1 MAIHLF
7 IDTNVYL
14 KFYHFSN
21 DDLEELNKLMVLMDN
36 DELELYLPEQIVNEF
51 NRNRDTKLAD
61 ALKTFNQSKLNSQFP
76 QFCKGYKEYD
86 NLKSIIREYD
96 KQKQSLLKNLMLKIE
111 SNTLRADKLIEML
124 FDKAN
129 YFKLTPSILEKSKLR
144 YDLGNPP
151 GKNKS
156 YGDAIN
162 WETLIENIEETN
174 DLYFIADD
182 KDYFSELNNSNFN
195 TFSSKEWFNKKK
207 SKIKFYKTLTDFF
220 KEVFPEIK
228 LATELE
234 KDLLISRLI
243 ESGNFYDSRKT
254 LQKLS
259 KFESF
264 STEQAN
270 QYVSA
275 SLNNTQVFWISD
287 DEDINEYLH
296 EFVVNNKE
304 KINETLLFEFYEK
317 IPCLKVPLPPPVPPP
332 RPK

>member
-21 DDLEELNKLMVLMDN
+21 DDLEELSKLMVLMDN
-36 DELELYLPEQIVNEF
+36 DQLELHLPEQIVDEF

-61 ALKTFNQSKLNSQFP
+61 ALKTFNQSKLSTQFP
-76 QFCKGYKEYD
+76 QFCKGYKEYET
-86 NLKSIIREYD
+86 LKKLIKDYDRE
-96 KQKQSLLKNLMLKIE
+96 KQSLLKNLMLKIE
-111 SNTLRADKLIEML
+111 TNTLQADKIIEML
-124 FDKAN
+124 FQKAN
-129 YFKLTPSILEKSKLR
+129 YVSTTPELVEKGRLR
-144 YDLGNPP
+144 YDIGNPP

-162 WETLIENIEETN
+162 WECLLENVENNN

-182 KDYFSELNNSNFN
+182 KDYFSELDNTNFN
-195 TFSSKEWFNKKK
+195 TFLAREWKRKK
-207 SKIKFYKTLTDFF
+207 SSEIKYYKTLSDFF
-220 KEVFPEIK
+220 KDVFPEIK

-234 KDLLISRLI
+234 KDILISKLI
-243 ESGNFYDSRKT
+243 ESGNFYSSRQL

-275 SLNNTQVFWISD
+275 SLNNSQILWISE

-296 EFVVNNKE
+296 EFVEKNKD
-304 KINETLLFEFYEK
+304 KINAELLNEFYRTVPNLK
-317 IPCLKVPLPPPVPPP
+317 IPVPPP
-332 RPK
+332 PF

>member
-36 DELELYLPEQIVNEF
+36 DQLELHLPEQIVDEF
-51 NRNRDTKLAD
+51 NRNRDTKLVD
-61 ALKTFNQSKLNSQFP
+61 ALKTFNNSKLNAQFP
-76 QFCKGYKEYD
+76 QFCKGYKEYET
-86 NLKSIIREYD
+86 LKKLIKDYDRE
-96 KQKQSLLKNLMLKIE
+96 KQSLLKNLMLKIE
-111 SNTLRADKLIEML
+111 THTLRADKLTEML
-124 FDKAN
+124 FQKAN
-129 YFKLTPSILEKSKLR
+129 YIKTTSELVEKSRLR
-144 YDLGNPP
+144 FDLGNPP

-162 WETLIENIEETN
+162 WECLLDNVEDNN

-182 KDYFSELNNSNFN
+182 KDYFSELDISKFNSFLA
-195 TFSSKEWFNKKK
+195 TEWNRKKN
-207 SKIKFYKTLTDFF
+207 SQIKFYKTLTDFF

-234 KDLLISRLI
+234 KDILISKLI
-243 ESGNFYDSRKT
+243 DSGNFYSSREL

-264 STEQAN
+264 STEQSN

-275 SLNNTQVFWISD
+275 SLNNSQILWISE
-287 DEDINEYLH
+287 DEDINEYLYD
-296 EFVVNNKE
+296 FVNKNKD
-304 KINETLLFEFYEK
+304 KIEADLLAEFYAK
-317 IPCLKVPLPPPVPPP
+317 IPNLKVPPPPA
-332 RPK
+332 PKNVG

>member
-21 DDLEELNKLMVLMDN
+21 DDLEELNKLMVLLDN
-36 DELELYLPEQIVNEF
+36 DKLELYLPQQIVDEF
-51 NRNRDTKLAD
+51 FRNRDSKLAD
-61 ALKTFNQSKLNSQFP
+61 ALKTFNQSKLNTPFP

-86 NLKSIIREYD
+86 NLKRLIKEYD
-96 KQKQSLLKNLMLKIE
+96 KEKQSLLKDLMLKIE
-111 SNTLRADKLIEML
+111 TNTLRADKLIDML
-124 FDKAN
+124 FQKAN
-129 YFKLTPSILEKSKLR
+129 YFETTELLVNKSKLR

-156 YGDAIN
+156 YGDAVN
-162 WETLIENIEETN
+162 WETLLENVEESN

-182 KDYFSELNNSNFN
+182 KDYFSELDTSSFN
-195 TFSSKEWFNKKK
+195 TFLSNEWKRRKN
-207 SKIKFYKTLTDFF
+207 SKIRFYKTLTDFF

-234 KDLLISRLI
+234 KDILISKLVD
-243 ESGNFYDSRKT
+243 SSNFYTSRKI
-254 LQKLS
+254 LYKLS

-275 SLNNTQVFWISD
+275 SLNNSQILWICE
-287 DEDINEYLH
+287 DEDINEYLYD
-296 EFVVNNKE
+296 FVENNKD
-304 KINETLLFEFYEK
+304 KIDPDLLSEFYNI
-317 IPCLKVPLPPPVPPP
+317 IPNIKVPPPPPVP
-332 RPK
+332 KNVT